1 MRISLTVGA
10 GLAALAATTTFGLAA
25 FATPAKADQV
35 ELVVQYTQSQIF
47 GGVFDALKEEFE
59 AQNPDVTVT
68 FRGAHNTYSDNVQA
82 LLREATVGDM
92 PHINYLGLSYLPTIA
107 DRGLAVDLAPL
118 MEAEGETFEENG
130 WTESLQSVGRF
141 GGRQL
146 ALPFA
151 ISMSLTYYNADLVRQ
166 VGGDPDNMP
175 SDWDGIIELAGAID
189 ALGPDYA
196 GMYIPYSANWYGAWY
211 FQGALFSH
219 GGEMMQPGA
228 TEVSITGDPAWQ
240 TAIGLYDRMAEEG
253 GLKAV
258 GDQAQRQQFI
268 AGRMGFVIDS
278 ISRLNNFEQS
288 IGERFD
294 FRTSPHPMGVEDGRL
309 PTGGNLAMITTA
321 AAGDPAVLDAAWR
334 WVKFSTGPVGTTQ
347 VIKLVGYTPVNTLA
361 LEDPDLLKG
370 YFDTRPNHR
379 TAVDQI
385 AVVRDWFQFPGENGL
400 RIDTIIGEHLEGIVD
415 DSLTPD
421 DALASLEE
429 EINRLL
435 P

>member
-1 MRISLTVGA
+1 MRISMTIGA
-10 GLAALAATTTFGLAA
+10 RLVALAATTTLGLAIA
-25 FATPAKADQV
+25 MPSAKAEPV
-35 ELVVQYTQSQIF
+35 ELVVQYSQSQIF
-47 GGVFDALKEEFE
+47 SGVFDALKAEFE
-59 AQNPDVTVT
+59 TQNPDVTVT
-68 FRGAHNTYSDNVQA
+68 FRGAHNTYGDNIQA

-92 PHINYLGLSYLPTIA
+92 PHVNYLGLSYLPTVA

-118 MEAEGETFEENG
+118 MDADGETFEDNG

-141 GGRQL
+141 NGEQL

-166 VGGDPDNMP
+166 AGGDPDNMP
-175 SDWDGIIELAGAID
+175 TDWDSIIDLAGRID

-211 FQGALFSH
+211 FQGTLFSN

-228 TEVSITGDPAWQ
+228 AEVSITDDPAWQ
-240 TAIGLYDRMAEEG
+240 TAMGLYDRMAEEG
-253 GLKAV
+253 GMMAAN
-258 GDQAQRQQFI
+258 DQAQRQQFI

-278 ISRLNNFEQS
+278 ISRLYNFEES

-294 FRTSPHPMGVEDGRL
+294 FRTSPHPMGAENGRL

-321 AAGDPAVLDAAWR
+321 AAEDPAVLDAAWR
-334 WVKFSTGPVGTTQ
+334 WVKFSTGPFGTNQ
-347 VIKLVGYTPVNTLA
+347 VIRLVGYTPVNTLA
-361 LEDPDLLKG
+361 LEDPDLLQG

-379 TAVDQI
+379 TAVEQI
-385 AVVRDWFQFPGENGL
+385 DVVRDWFQFPGENGL
-400 RIDTIIGEHLEGIVD
+400 RIDTIIGEHLEGVVD
-415 DSLTPD
+415 DSLTPE
-421 DALASLEE
+421 DALISLEQ
-429 EINRLL
+429 EINSLL